1 MQTSPND
8 TTTSPRSGALAGL
21 KVVDL
26 SRVLA
31 GPLCTLMLGDHGA
44 TVIKVE
50 PPRGDDTR
58 DLGPPFYGDTAAYYH
73 GVNRNKLGIGLDLTQ
88 PVARDV
94 LLRMLEDA
102 DVLVENFLPGTMER
116 WGIGYEQTLA
126 ARFPRLVYCRI
137 SGFGEGG
144 PLGGQPGYDAIAQA
158 FAGLMSVNG
167 STVSGPL
174 RVGVPV
180 ADILTGMHAFAGILL
195 ALAERHA
202 SGRGQAVE
210 ATLYDSALSIFHPH
224 SESYFGSGRAP
235 GLMGNA
241 HANIAPYDTFAT
253 GEGPIFLGILND
265 GQFAKLVAHLGRPAL
280 ARDPRFADNAARV
293 AHRDALKATLEEL
306 LAGHAARAL
315 SPALMAI
322 GVPAAPVHTMSEAF
336 EHPHTVARGMTVEVD
351 GKRALG
357 VPVKL
362 GRTPGA
368 PRRGAP
374 VYGEH
379 TREVLAASGFDAAAI
394 DALIAA
400 GAALV
405 ARRK

>member
-1 MQTSPND
+1 MNDSPANP
-8 TTTSPRSGALAGL
+8 SAGALAGL

-44 TVIKVE
+44 TVIKIE

-58 DLGPPFYGDTAAYYH
+58 DLGPPFLGDTAAYYH
-73 GVNRNKLGIGLDLTQ
+73 GVNRNKLGVGLDLTQ
-88 PVARDV
+88 PAGRDV
-94 LLRMLEDA
+94 LLALLADA

-116 WGIGYEQTLA
+116 WGLGYEAVLA
-126 ARFPRLVYCRI
+126 ERFPRLVYCRI
-137 SGFGEGG
+137 SGFGSEG
-144 PLGGQPGYDAIAQA
+144 PLGGLPGYDAIAQA
-158 FAGLMSVNG
+158 MAGLMSVNG
-167 STVSGPL
+167 SAVSGPL

-180 ADILTGMHAFAGILL
+180 ADILTGMHAFSGILL
-195 ALAERHA
+195 ALAERA
-202 SGRGQAVE
+202 RSGRGQSVE
-210 ATLYDSALSIFHPH
+210 ATLFDSALSIFHPH

-253 GEGPIFLGILND
+253 GEGEVFLGVLND
-265 GQFAKLVAHLGRPAL
+265 GQFAKLVAHLGRPEL
-280 ARDPRFADNAARV
+280 ATDARFANNAARI
-293 AHRDALKATLEEL
+293 AHRDDLKATLESL
-306 LAGHAARAL
+306 LAAHRARDLAVT
-315 SPALMAI
+315 LMGI
-322 GVPAAPVHTMSEAF
+322 GVPAAPVHSMAEAF
-336 EHPHTVARGMTVEVD
+336 EHPHTTVRDMTVEVD

-374 VYGEH
+374 AYGEH
-379 TREVLAASGFDAAAI
+379 TREVLAAAGLEAEAI
-394 DALIAA
+394 ERLLATGAALIA
-400 GAALV
+400 
-405 ARRK
+405 RRK